1 MSFWRNQPTGL
12 CFHLFA
18 MIQTCTYLYPINFT
32 PQVKEAGNQ
41 SQMFNRKSISRNFT
55 HRQSYHLI
63 QIEQILEHFTQHYF
77 NLHSTTNQKP
87 LTSSES
93 NILIL
98 HSMQHVI

>member
-1 MSFWRNQPTGL
+1 MF
-12 CFHLFA
+12 
-18 MIQTCTYLYPINFT
+18 QTCTYLYSTNFT
-32 PQVKEAGNQ
+32 AQVKEPGNQ
-41 SQMFNRKSISRNFT
+41 SQMFNRKSISSNTT

-63 QIEQILEHFTQHYF
+63 QIEHILEHFTQHYF
-77 NLHSTTNQKP
+77 SLHSTTNQKP